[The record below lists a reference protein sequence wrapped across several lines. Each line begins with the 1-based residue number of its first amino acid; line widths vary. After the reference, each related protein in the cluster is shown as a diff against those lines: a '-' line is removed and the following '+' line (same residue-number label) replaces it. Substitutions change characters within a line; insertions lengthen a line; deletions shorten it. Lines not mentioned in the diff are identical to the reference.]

1 MNADEKEK
9 NSTTYTA
16 VSTEEVFALLK
27 YAANAGISKE
37 KAAALCTEIHKCD
50 NEIDPGHVLKL
61 YTDLVQDTKPVTGRT
76 VVDST
81 DTAYKRL
88 RIISLITAIFF
99 ILAVGNYIADSWLAD
114 PVESEEIPLWFLN
127 LKRYVWDYLT
137 PFLWGGLGS
146 CIYLLK
152 TIRDAARAYLYE
164 QHQLKGWGT
173 RILIGSMLA
182 AIVMIIFHPTMFTS
196 EVVPLT
202 PAALA
207 FLIGLGVKVAYGA
220 LERLIEIIADK
231 FNFEKISKQPIQT
244 KPKENQ

>member
-1 MNADEKEK
+1 MKADEKEK

-37 KAAALCTEIHKCD
+37 KAATLCTEIHKCD
-50 NEIDPGHVLKL
+50 NEIDPGRVLKL

-88 RIISLITAIFF
+88 WKISLVTATFF

-114 PVESEEIPLWFLN
+114 PVESEEIPLW
-127 LKRYVWDYLT
+127 RYVWDYLT

-152 TIRDAARAYLYE
+152 TITDAARAHLYE

-196 EVVPLT
+196 GVVPLT

-207 FLIGLGVKVAYGA
+207 FLIGLGVKVVYGA
-220 LERLIEIIADK
+220 MERIIEIIADK
-231 FNFEKISKQPIQT
+231 FNFKKISKQPIQT

>member
-1 MNADEKEK
+1 MNVEEKQA
-9 NSTTYTA
+9 A
-16 VSTEEVFALLK
+16 VSDEEVFALLK
-27 YAANAGISKE
+27 YASNVGISKE

-50 NEIDPGHVLKL
+50 NERDSCRVLEL
-61 YTDLVQDTKPVTGRT
+61 YADLVQDTKPVTGRT

-88 RIISLITAIFF
+88 WKISLVTTIFF

-114 PVESEEIPLWFLN
+114 LVEPEEIPLWLN

-137 PFLWGGLGS
+137 PFFWGGLGS
-146 CIYLLK
+146 CIYLMK
-152 TIRDAARAYLYE
+152 TIEDAARAHLYE

-202 PAALA
+202 PAAIA
-207 FLIGLGVKVAYGA
+207 FLIGLGVKVVYGA
-220 LERLIEIIADK
+220 LERMIEIIADK
-231 FNFEKISKQPIQT
+231 FNFENINKRT
-244 KPKENQ
+244 TAN